1 MSNKYPSSHNERR
14 KDIAMII
21 MAAKRLGMDTE
32 DKNEHSE
39 YRALMFSVTRL
50 WSLAALDFS
59 ARRRF
64 LDALNSLL
72 EARGME
78 KVGGQRPGQAH
89 KPLAQDKAAI
99 ERKIGAQLKQLD
111 ASWPYAYTIARKQ
124 FPEVST
130 FEFLTV
136 EQMGKV
142 SGALA
147 RTIAWRE
154 KKSPSPQPSPL
165 GGEGAEGGRG

>member
-1 MSNKYPSSHNERR
+1 MAKYPSSHNERR
-14 KDIAMII
+14 KDLAKIH
-21 MAAKRLGMDTE
+21 MAAGQLGMDTA
-32 DKNEHSE
+32 DRNEGSE
-39 YRALMFSVTRL
+39 YRSML
-50 WSLAALDFS
+50 WTVARVRSSAALDF
-59 ARRRF
+59 AGRRKV
-64 LDALNSLL
+64 LDHLKACG
-72 EARGME
+72 ADI
-78 KVGGQRPGQAH
+78 GGKRPGQTH

-99 ERKIGAQLKQLD
+99 ERKIGAQLKALG
-111 ASWPYAYTIARKQ
+111 ASWPYAYAIARKQ
-124 FPEVST
+124 FPEVAK

-147 RTIAWRE
+147 HTIAWRE